1 MSDRQ
6 TDTQTRGTTI
16 LFMTSTTHAKYNKQ
30 GGRCHRTGEECASSR
45 RYDGMGLVQKLNR
58 SNKTFGQV
66 AELAFTDILH
76 EGDKVRELILSL
88 MYIAPP
94 PSNMLN
100 DNSLQHKN
108 LAVQQ
113 WRNSVWIFEQ
123 DIPDQV
129 VDRGVNVQREV
140 NGQGALCHLRT
151 KLFRASSKVGGDI

>member
-1 MSDRQ
+1 VPAAEEIP
-6 TDTQTRGTTI
+6 TPCDTIT
-16 LFMTSTTHAKYNKQ
+16 
-30 GGRCHRTGEECASSR
+30 
-45 RYDGMGLVQKLNR
+45 DGMGLVQKLNR

-76 EGDKVRELILSL
+76 EGEKARELILSL

-94 PSNMLN
+94 PSNELN

-129 VDRGVNVQREV
+129 FDRGVETLKVQREV

-151 KLFRASSKVGGDI
+151 KLFRASAQQSGRRYLSLT

>member
-1 MSDRQ
+1 VP
-6 TDTQTRGTTI
+6 
-16 LFMTSTTHAKYNKQ
+16 AA
-30 GGRCHRTGEECASSR
+30 EEIPTPCVIII
-45 RYDGMGLVQKLNR
+45 DGMGLVQKLNR

-76 EGDKVRELILSL
+76 ERDKARELILSL

-94 PSNMLN
+94 PSNKLN

-129 VDRGVNVQREV
+129 FDRGVETLKVQREV
-140 NGQGALCHLRT
+140 NRQGALCHLRT